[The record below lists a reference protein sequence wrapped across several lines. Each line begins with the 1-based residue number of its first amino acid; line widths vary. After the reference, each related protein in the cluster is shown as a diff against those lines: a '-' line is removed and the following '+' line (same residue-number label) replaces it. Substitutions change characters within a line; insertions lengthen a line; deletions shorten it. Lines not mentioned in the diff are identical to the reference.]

1 MSTIFSKIVSGDI
14 PAYKVAESN
23 DYLAFLDISPLT
35 RGHVLV
41 IPKKETDYIFDIN
54 DDEYMGM
61 WVFAK
66 IVAQGIKKVF
76 PCIKVG
82 VAVVG
87 LEVAHAH
94 IHLIPLNA
102 VQDMDFSKPKLSL
115 PDAEMTQIAED
126 IREAISAVTNPSET
140 E

>member
-1 MSTIFSKIVSGDI
+1 MSTIFSKIVSGEV

-23 DYLAFLDISPLT
+23 DYLAFLDVNPLT

-41 IPKKETDYIFDIN
+41 IPKQETDYIFDIN
-54 DDEYMGM
+54 DEDYMGM

-66 IVAQGIKKVF
+66 IVAQGIKKIF
-76 PCIKVG
+76 PCRKVG
-82 VAVVG
+82 IAVVG

-102 VQDMDFSKPKLSL
+102 VGDMNFAQPKLSL
-115 PDAEMTQIAED
+115 PAEEMMQIAED
-126 IREAISAVTNPSET
+126 LRLAISAVTNPADA
-140 E
+140 

>member
-1 MSTIFSKIVSGDI
+1 MSTIFSKIVSGEV

-23 DYLAFLDISPLT
+23 DYLAFLDVNPLT

-41 IPKKETDYIFDIN
+41 IPKLETDYIFDIN
-54 DDEYMGM
+54 DEDYMGM

-66 IVAQGIKKVF
+66 IVAQGIQKIF
-76 PCIKVG
+76 PCRKVG

-94 IHLIPLNA
+94 IHLIPLNSVA
-102 VQDMDFSKPKLSL
+102 DMNFAQPKLSL
-115 PDAEMTQIAED
+115 PPEEMTQIAED
-126 IREAISAVTNPSET
+126 IRVAISAVTNPADA
-140 E
+140 

>member
-1 MSTIFSKIVSGDI
+1 MSTIFSKIVSGEI

-23 DYLAFLDISPLT
+23 DFLAFLDVRPLT
-35 RGHVLV
+35 QGHVLV
-41 IPKKETDYIFDIN
+41 IPKKETDYIFDIH

-76 PCIKVG
+76 PCRKVG

-94 IHLIPLNA
+94 IHLIPLNQ
-102 VQDMDFSKPKLSL
+102 VDDMNFGRPKL
-115 PDAEMTQIAED
+115 DIAEEEMTQIAEQ
-126 IREAISAVTNPSET
+126 IREAISEVTNASKSQ
-140 E
+140 

>member
-1 MSTIFSKIVSGDI
+1 MSTVFSKIVAGEI
-14 PAYKVAESN
+14 PAYKVAESV

-41 IPKKETDYIFDIN
+41 IPKKETDYIFDIV

-76 PCIKVG
+76 PCPKVG
-82 VAVVG
+82 IAVVG

-94 IHLIPLNA
+94 IHLVPLQHVN
-102 VQDMDFSKPKLSL
+102 DMDFSRPKLNL
-115 PDAEMTQIAED
+115 PEEEMEKIAAD
-126 IREAISAVTNPSET
+126 IRAAVSEITNPV
-140 E
+140 

>member
-1 MSTIFSKIVSGDI
+1 MSTIFSKIISGEI

-23 DYLAFLDISPLT
+23 DYLAFMDVYPIA

-41 IPKKETDYIFDIN
+41 IPKKETDYLFDIT
-54 DDEYMGM
+54 DDEYMGL
-61 WVFAK
+61 WIFAK

-76 PCIKVG
+76 PCEKVG

-94 IHLIPLNA
+94 IHLVPINR
-102 VQDMDFSKPKLSL
+102 VDDMDFSKEKLKLSSEEL
-115 PDAEMTQIAED
+115 QTAAENIKIA
-126 IREAISAVTNPSET
+126 IREITA
-140 E
+140 

>member
-1 MSTIFSKIVSGDI
+1 MSTIFSKIVSGEV

-23 DYLAFLDISPLT
+23 DYFAFLDVNPLT

-41 IPKKETDYIFDIN
+41 IPKQETDYIFDIN
-54 DDEYMGM
+54 DEDYMGM

-66 IVAQGIKKVF
+66 IVAQGIKKIF
-76 PCIKVG
+76 PCRKVG
-82 VAVVG
+82 IAVVG

-102 VQDMDFSKPKLSL
+102 VGDMNFAQPKLSL
-115 PDAEMTQIAED
+115 PAEEMLQIAED
-126 IREAISAVTNPSET
+126 LRLAISAVTNPADA
-140 E
+140 

>member
-1 MSTIFSKIVSGDI
+1 MSTVFSKIVAGEI
-14 PAYKVAESN
+14 PAYKVAESV

-41 IPKKETDYIFDIN
+41 IPKKETDYIFDIV

-61 WVFAK
+61 WAFAK

-76 PCIKVG
+76 PCPKVG
-82 VAVVG
+82 IAVVG

-94 IHLIPLNA
+94 IHLVPLQHVN
-102 VQDMDFSKPKLSL
+102 DMDFSRPKLNL
-115 PDAEMTQIAED
+115 PEEEMEKIAAD
-126 IREAISAVTNPSET
+126 IRAAVSEITNPV
-140 E
+140 

>member
-1 MSTIFSKIVSGDI
+1 MSTIFSKIVSGEV

-23 DYLAFLDISPLT
+23 DYLAFLDVNPLT

-41 IPKKETDYIFDIN
+41 IPKQETDYIFDIN
-54 DDEYMGM
+54 DEDYMGM

-66 IVAQGIKKVF
+66 IVAQGIKKIF
-76 PCIKVG
+76 PCRKVG
-82 VAVVG
+82 IAVVG

-102 VQDMDFSKPKLSL
+102 VGDMNFAQPKLSL
-115 PDAEMTQIAED
+115 PAEEMLQIAED
-126 IREAISAVTNPSET
+126 LRLAISAVTNPADA
-140 E
+140 